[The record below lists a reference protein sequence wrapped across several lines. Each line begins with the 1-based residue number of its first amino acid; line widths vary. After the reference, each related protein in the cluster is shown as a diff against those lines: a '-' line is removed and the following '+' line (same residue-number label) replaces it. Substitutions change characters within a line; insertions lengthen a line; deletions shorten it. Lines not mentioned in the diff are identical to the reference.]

1 MILDKSLEFWLR
13 VINFFYPEIFDVFFQ
28 EMEEDDQNE

>member
-1 MILDKSLEFWLR
+1 MMLDKSLEFWLR

-28 EMEEDDQNE
+28 EIEEADQDE

>member
-1 MILDKSLEFWLR
+1 MIDRSLEFWLK
-13 VINFFYPEIFDVFFQ
+13 VINFFYPEIFDAFFQ